1 MIKLNESQLRQIV
14 TESVKRVL
22 KENKE
27 INEPNIKILG
37 DGVYE
42 GALWGHTFLYK
53 GKKYYSQQGWKNMF
67 PCYCKAT
74 IKGDDVYLEQV
85 DAYQR
90 RSLIKDFD

>member
-14 TESVKRVL
+14 TESVKKVL

-42 GALWGHTFLYK
+42 GALWGAHIF
-53 GKKYYSQQGWKNMF
+53 
-67 PCYCKAT
+67 
-74 IKGDDVYLEQV
+74 I
-85 DAYQR
+85 
-90 RSLIKDFD
+90 